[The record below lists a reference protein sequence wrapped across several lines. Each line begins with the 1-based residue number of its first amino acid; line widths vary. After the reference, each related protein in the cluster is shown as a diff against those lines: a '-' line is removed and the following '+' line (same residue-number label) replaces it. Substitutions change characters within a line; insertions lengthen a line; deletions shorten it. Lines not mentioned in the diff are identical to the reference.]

1 WAWASRPPPRQL
13 LPRPLLAR
21 AAPAVRR
28 RRLLRRRRRPRRRRA
43 RRRPAEARQG
53 APRARRDGRRA
64 AALARR
70 GARRGRACG
79 RRGVARARPG
89 VGPGAPPGSPAARA
103 RAGPP
108 PGMDFVDRL
117 IDLALEEDLGAAG
130 DVTTQALVP
139 EGARGRAEVWAKETL
154 VLSGTR
160 AFARVFTRLEP
171 AAEVRFPEGDG
182 ARIGGRAGGGTVSA
196 SRRTLLVG
204 ERTAL
209 NILQR
214 TCGIAT
220 LKTSP
225 GMRGLSKEAVRAGGA
240 SNHRFGLFDGV
251 LIKDNHLAAVGGD
264 VREALRRARAHAPLL
279 VKIEIEVTGLAQL
292 PDAIA
297 GGADVVLL
305 DNMDDATVAEAVRI
319 AAGRVKFE
327 VSGNVTLERLP
338 GLAQLGVDYVSMG
351 ALTHSAR
358 AMDLSLEIVER

>member
-1 WAWASRPPPRQL
+1 
-13 LPRPLLAR
+13 
-21 AAPAVRR
+21 
-28 RRLLRRRRRPRRRRA
+28 
-43 RRRPAEARQG
+43 
-53 APRARRDGRRA
+53 
-64 AALARR
+64 
-70 GARRGRACG
+70 
-79 RRGVARARPG
+79 
-89 VGPGAPPGSPAARA
+89 
-103 RAGPP
+103 
-108 PGMDFVDRL
+108 MDFVDRL

-139 EGARGRAEVWAKETL
+139 EGARGRAEVWAKEPL

-182 ARIGGRAGGGTVSA
+182 ARIGGRAVVGTVSA
-196 SRRTLLVG
+196 SLRTLLVG

-220 LKTSP
+220 LAARAADAVKGSRLRIIDTRKTSP

-305 DNMDDATVAEAVRI
+305 DNMDEATVAEAVRI
-319 AAGRVKFE
+319 AAGRVKLE

-358 AMDLSLEIVER
+358 AMDLSLEIVES

>member
-1 WAWASRPPPRQL
+1 
-13 LPRPLLAR
+13 
-21 AAPAVRR
+21 
-28 RRLLRRRRRPRRRRA
+28 
-43 RRRPAEARQG
+43 
-53 APRARRDGRRA
+53 
-64 AALARR
+64 
-70 GARRGRACG
+70 
-79 RRGVARARPG
+79 
-89 VGPGAPPGSPAARA
+89 
-103 RAGPP
+103 
-108 PGMDFVDRL
+108 MDFVDRL

-139 EGARGRAEVWAKETL
+139 EGARGRAEVWAKEPL

-171 AAEVRFPEGDG
+171 AAEVRFSEVDG
-182 ARIGGRAGGGTVSA
+182 ARIVGRAVVGDVSA
-196 SRRTLLVG
+196 SLRTLLVG

-220 LKTSP
+220 LAARAADAVKGSRLRILDTRKTSP

-264 VREALRRARAHAPLL
+264 VGEALRRARAHAPQL
-279 VKIEIEVTGLAQL
+279 VKIEIEVTALAQL
-292 PDAIA
+292 PEAIA
-297 GGADVVLL
+297 GGADIVLL
-305 DNMDDATVAEAVRI
+305 DNMDDATVAEAVKV
-319 AAGRVKFE
+319 AAGRVKLE

-338 GLAQLGVDYVSMG
+338 RLAQMGVDYVSMG